1 MHYVDQALD
10 AAHMNVNQRNKPKI
24 LEFFDLFNFFTELFY
39 ALQDI
44 FQS

>member
-1 MHYVDQALD
+1 MHYVAQTQD
-10 AAHMNVNQRNKPKI
+10 AAHMNVNQRRKSKI
-24 LEFFDLFNFFTELFY
+24 LEFFYWLNFFYRFFY